1 MVSKCVVAMVAVM
14 VTLAVQVLGV
24 ENGSLPEDAL
34 RDALLKNYN
43 KNSFPSTPMNIDV
56 TKFSVLGVVM
66 HGQIN
71 MVDLHAWFGFV
82 WNDQRLQW
90 DPAQHSNIDRL
101 GVDSSTVWKPDL
113 TMYTIGSQDQKH
125 LMESDEQVVV
135 DSLGKVIFVP
145 PMFIRVPCV
154 LDMTYWPHDIHN
166 CKIKIGSWVNHA
178 GLVDLNTDNF
188 VYSSEMETVED
199 ANGNNM
205 TTTQWQIT
213 DVTPER
219 ISKKYDCCLENY
231 VHLQVSFKL
240 KRDAPAYCW
249 TVKAPVVCLSIL
261 TVVLFLLPP
270 KAGEKL
276 VFGGLCLILDLLF
289 IAYTSNIVSYA
300 PSRAPLI
307 IQLVSQQLILT
318 VVSVILAALVVRLAR
333 GPHPSPLP
341 SFLKT
346 LIMKLSTVLCL
357 SGYAKLV
364 TESEQDMSSKRNE
377 VEMAEGGG
385 ERRSDDAHNVNK
397 NQWLLLA
404 AMLDRLLLF
413 IFLLACIV
421 LLSRFSSIL

>member
-1 MVSKCVVAMVAVM
+1 
-14 VTLAVQVLGV
+14 
-24 ENGSLPEDAL
+24 
-34 RDALLKNYN
+34 
-43 KNSFPSTPMNIDV
+43 
-56 TKFSVLGVVM
+56 
-66 HGQIN
+66 
-71 MVDLHAWFGFV
+71 
-82 WNDQRLQW
+82 
-90 DPAQHSNIDRL
+90 
-101 GVDSSTVWKPDL
+101 
-113 TMYTIGSQDQKH
+113 
-125 LMESDEQVVV
+125 
-135 DSLGKVIFVP
+135 
-145 PMFIRVPCV
+145 
-154 LDMTYWPHDIHN
+154 
-166 CKIKIGSWVNHA
+166 
-178 GLVDLNTDNF
+178 
-188 VYSSEMETVED
+188 
-199 ANGNNM
+199 
-205 TTTQWQIT
+205 
-213 DVTPER
+213 
-219 ISKKYDCCLENY
+219 
-231 VHLQVSFKL
+231 
-240 KRDAPAYCW
+240 
-249 TVKAPVVCLSIL
+249 LSIL